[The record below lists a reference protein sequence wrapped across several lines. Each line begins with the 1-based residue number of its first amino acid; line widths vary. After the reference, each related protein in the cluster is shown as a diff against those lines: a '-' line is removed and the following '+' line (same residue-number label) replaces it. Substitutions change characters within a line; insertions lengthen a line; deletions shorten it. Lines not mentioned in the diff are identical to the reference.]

1 MGVSYESLVSPALK
15 ISLAAV
21 AIAIIL
27 LAADITIS
35 NEQQQLTG
43 QQAAITQNPTL
54 FQSARDSFR
63 VQVPQG
69 WVIHDVNNTGF
80 ILATEVLEDYGILAQ
95 LCPEGQQAQ
104 QAAFSNVSTGGAD
117 NRSCQQARE
126 ELVHVIRYPNLG
138 ARLGLTSDDIFAI
151 INRDTIPN
159 AILAYQTQ
167 KLQEAGYRD
176 IQIVNSTDTTINVD
190 ISTGLNNNNNNNN
203 NAIAGTTAT
212 TTTTRVPAKLV
223 AMTYSTN
230 LAPNETR
237 IGYFI
242 LTATAATPRNLGMI
256 TGYSIFYEGN
266 SVAQTVS
273 SSSSVAPPPP
283 PTPFPAA
290 ARQIFGSFELIAAP
304 AEPLT
309 VEITSSD
316 TEGQVAPATFDFEAN
331 VTGGMEPYTIRWD
344 FDDGDSDEEESDD
357 DDNDVDHT
365 FDVAGTYT
373 VSATVTDSTGRTV
386 SDSILITVE
395 APPPLTA
402 VEIISSDTQGV
413 VPATFDFEAN
423 VTGGTVPYTYSWDF
437 GDGSIETDDDETVD
451 HTFDV
456 ADTYNVDLTV
466 TDSTGRTVSDSI
478 LITVEAP
485 PPLTAVE
492 IISSD
497 TQGVV
502 PATFDFEA
510 NVTGGTVP
518 YTYSWDFGDG
528 SIETDDDETVDHT
541 FDVADTYNV
550 DLTVTDS
557 TGRTVSDSILIT
569 VEAPPPLTAVEII
582 SSDTQGVVPA
592 TFDFEA
598 NVTGGTVPYTYSWD
612 FGDGSIET
620 DDDETVDHT
629 FDVAD
634 TYNVDLT
641 VTDSTGRTVSDS
653 ILITVEAP
661 PPLTAVEIISSDTQG
676 VVPATF
682 DFEANVTGGT
692 VPYTYSWDFG
702 DGSIETDDDETVDH
716 TFDVADT
723 YNVDLTVTDSTGRT
737 VSDSILIT
745 VEAPPPL
752 TAVEIISSDTQGVVP
767 ATFDFE
773 ANVTGGTVP
782 YTYSWDFGDGSV
794 ES

>member
-1 MGVSYESLVSPALK
+1 MGESYESLVSPALK

-27 LAADITIS
+27 LAADITIT
-35 NEQQQLTG
+35 NAQQQQLTS

-69 WVIHDVNNTGF
+69 WVIHDVKNSGF
-80 ILATEVLEDYGILAQ
+80 ILAAEGLEGYGILAQ

-104 QAAFSNVSTGGAD
+104 QAAFSNVSSGGA
-117 NRSCQQARE
+117 NNGSCQQARE

-159 AILAYQTQ
+159 AILTYQIQ
-167 KLQEAGYRD
+167 KLQEAGYRN
-176 IQIVNSTDTTINVD
+176 IQIVNSTDTAINVD

-203 NAIAGTTAT
+203 NNAIAAGTAATTT

-273 SSSSVAPPPP
+273 SSSSLAPPPP

-365 FDVAGTYT
+365 FDVAGNYT
-373 VSATVTDSTGRTV
+373 ISATVTDSTGRTV

-395 APPPLTA
+395 PAPPLTA
-402 VEIISSDTQGV
+402 VEITSSDTEGV
-413 VPATFDFEAN
+413 A
-423 VTGGTVPYTYSWDF
+423 
-437 GDGSIETDDDETVD
+437 
-451 HTFDV
+451 
-456 ADTYNVDLTV
+456 
-466 TDSTGRTVSDSI
+466 
-478 LITVEAP
+478 
-485 PPLTAVE
+485 
-492 IISSD
+492 
-497 TQGVV
+497 
-502 PATFDFEA
+502 
-510 NVTGGTVP
+510 
-518 YTYSWDFGDG
+518 
-528 SIETDDDETVDHT
+528 
-541 FDVADTYNV
+541 
-550 DLTVTDS
+550 
-557 TGRTVSDSILIT
+557 
-569 VEAPPPLTAVEII
+569 
-582 SSDTQGVVPA
+582 
-592 TFDFEA
+592 
-598 NVTGGTVPYTYSWD
+598 
-612 FGDGSIET
+612 
-620 DDDETVDHT
+620 
-629 FDVAD
+629 
-634 TYNVDLT
+634 
-641 VTDSTGRTVSDS
+641 
-653 ILITVEAP
+653 
-661 PPLTAVEIISSDTQG
+661 
-676 VVPATF
+676 
-682 DFEANVTGGT
+682 
-692 VPYTYSWDFG
+692 
-702 DGSIETDDDETVDH
+702 
-716 TFDVADT
+716 
-723 YNVDLTVTDSTGRT
+723 
-737 VSDSILIT
+737 
-745 VEAPPPL
+745 
-752 TAVEIISSDTQGVVP
+752 P

-794 ES
+794 ESDDDETIDHTFNIAGNYTVTLTVTDSTGRTVSDSILITVREREPPVTEERMCDPSYPGLCIPPPPPDLDCDNISARNFRVLPPDPHRFDDDNDGIGCPTGSNQPNLDNNSGSDNLLDLDDFLDNLFDRLGLR

>member
-35 NEQQQLTG
+35 NEQQLTG

-80 ILATEVLEDYGILAQ
+80 ILATEVLEGYGILAQ

-159 AILAYQTQ
+159 AILAYQIQ

-203 NAIAGTTAT
+203 NAIAATTAT

-266 SVAQTVS
+266 SVAQALA
-273 SSSSVAPPPP
+273 SSSSVAPPP

-331 VTGGMEPYTIRWD
+331 VTGGTEPYTIRWD

-357 DDNDVDHT
+357 D
-365 FDVAGTYT
+365 
-373 VSATVTDSTGRTV
+373 
-386 SDSILITVE
+386 
-395 APPPLTA
+395 
-402 VEIISSDTQGV
+402 
-413 VPATFDFEAN
+413 
-423 VTGGTVPYTYSWDF
+423 
-437 GDGSIETDDDETVD
+437 ETVD

-456 ADTYNVDLTV
+456 AGNYTVTLTV

-478 LITVEAP
+478 VVTVHERELPVTEERMCDPSYPGLCIP
-485 PPLTAVE
+485 PPPPDLDCDN
-492 IISSD
+492 ISARNFRVLPPD
-497 TQGVV
+497 
-502 PATFDFEA
+502 PHRF
-510 NVTGGTVP
+510 
-518 YTYSWDFGDG
+518 
-528 SIETDDDETVDHT
+528 DDDNDGIGCPTGSNQPNLDNNSGSDNLLDLDDFLDNL
-541 FDVADTYNV
+541 FDR
-550 DLTVTDS
+550 L
-557 TGRTVSDSILIT
+557 GLR
-569 VEAPPPLTAVEII
+569 
-582 SSDTQGVVPA
+582 
-592 TFDFEA
+592 
-598 NVTGGTVPYTYSWD
+598 
-612 FGDGSIET
+612 
-620 DDDETVDHT
+620 
-629 FDVAD
+629 
-634 TYNVDLT
+634 
-641 VTDSTGRTVSDS
+641 
-653 ILITVEAP
+653 
-661 PPLTAVEIISSDTQG
+661 
-676 VVPATF
+676 
-682 DFEANVTGGT
+682 
-692 VPYTYSWDFG
+692 
-702 DGSIETDDDETVDH
+702 
-716 TFDVADT
+716 
-723 YNVDLTVTDSTGRT
+723 
-737 VSDSILIT
+737 
-745 VEAPPPL
+745 
-752 TAVEIISSDTQGVVP
+752 
-767 ATFDFE
+767 
-773 ANVTGGTVP
+773 
-782 YTYSWDFGDGSV
+782 
-794 ES
+794 

>member
-35 NEQQQLTG
+35 NEQQLTG

-80 ILATEVLEDYGILAQ
+80 ILATEVLEGYGILAQ
-95 LCPEGQQAQ
+95 LCPEGQ

-159 AILAYQTQ
+159 AILAYQIQ

-190 ISTGLNNNNNNNN
+190 ISTGLNNNNN
-203 NAIAGTTAT
+203 AIAATTAT
-212 TTTTRVPAKLV
+212 TTITTTRVPAKLV

-273 SSSSVAPPPP
+273 SGSSVAPP

-386 SDSILITVE
+386 SDSILI
-395 APPPLTA
+395 
-402 VEIISSDTQGV
+402 
-413 VPATFDFEAN
+413 
-423 VTGGTVPYTYSWDF
+423 
-437 GDGSIETDDDETVD
+437 
-451 HTFDV
+451 
-456 ADTYNVDLTV
+456 
-466 TDSTGRTVSDSI
+466 
-478 LITVEAP
+478 
-485 PPLTAVE
+485 
-492 IISSD
+492 
-497 TQGVV
+497 
-502 PATFDFEA
+502 
-510 NVTGGTVP
+510 
-518 YTYSWDFGDG
+518 
-528 SIETDDDETVDHT
+528 
-541 FDVADTYNV
+541 
-550 DLTVTDS
+550 
-557 TGRTVSDSILIT
+557 
-569 VEAPPPLTAVEII
+569 
-582 SSDTQGVVPA
+582 
-592 TFDFEA
+592 
-598 NVTGGTVPYTYSWD
+598 
-612 FGDGSIET
+612 
-620 DDDETVDHT
+620 
-629 FDVAD
+629 
-634 TYNVDLT
+634 
-641 VTDSTGRTVSDS
+641 
-653 ILITVEAP
+653 
-661 PPLTAVEIISSDTQG
+661 
-676 VVPATF
+676 
-682 DFEANVTGGT
+682 
-692 VPYTYSWDFG
+692 
-702 DGSIETDDDETVDH
+702 
-716 TFDVADT
+716 
-723 YNVDLTVTDSTGRT
+723 
-737 VSDSILIT
+737 
-745 VEAPPPL
+745 
-752 TAVEIISSDTQGVVP
+752 
-767 ATFDFE
+767 
-773 ANVTGGTVP
+773 
-782 YTYSWDFGDGSV
+782 
-794 ES
+794 

>member
-27 LAADITIS
+27 LAADITIT
-35 NEQQQLTG
+35 NAQQQQLTS

-69 WVIHDVNNTGF
+69 WIIHDVKNSGF
-80 ILATEVLEDYGILAQ
+80 ILAAEVLEGYGILAQ

-104 QAAFSNVSTGGAD
+104 QAAFSNVSSGGA
-117 NRSCQQARE
+117 NNGSCQQARE

-159 AILAYQTQ
+159 AILTYQIQ
-167 KLQEAGYRD
+167 KLQEAGYRN
-176 IQIVNSTDTTINVD
+176 IQIVNSTDTAINVD

-203 NAIAGTTAT
+203 NNAIAATTAT

-273 SSSSVAPPPP
+273 SSSSIAPPPPPP

-357 DDNDVDHT
+357 D
-365 FDVAGTYT
+365 
-373 VSATVTDSTGRTV
+373 
-386 SDSILITVE
+386 
-395 APPPLTA
+395 
-402 VEIISSDTQGV
+402 
-413 VPATFDFEAN
+413 
-423 VTGGTVPYTYSWDF
+423 
-437 GDGSIETDDDETVD
+437 ETVD
-451 HTFDV
+451 HTFNIAGNYTV
-456 ADTYNVDLTV
+456 TLTV

-478 LITVEAP
+478 VVTVHERELPVTEERMCDPSYPGLCIP
-485 PPLTAVE
+485 PPPPDLDCDN
-492 IISSD
+492 ISARNFRVLPPD
-497 TQGVV
+497 
-502 PATFDFEA
+502 PHRF
-510 NVTGGTVP
+510 
-518 YTYSWDFGDG
+518 
-528 SIETDDDETVDHT
+528 DDDNDGIGCPTGSNQPNLDNNSGSDYLLDLDDFLDNL
-541 FDVADTYNV
+541 FDR
-550 DLTVTDS
+550 L
-557 TGRTVSDSILIT
+557 GLR
-569 VEAPPPLTAVEII
+569 
-582 SSDTQGVVPA
+582 
-592 TFDFEA
+592 
-598 NVTGGTVPYTYSWD
+598 
-612 FGDGSIET
+612 
-620 DDDETVDHT
+620 
-629 FDVAD
+629 
-634 TYNVDLT
+634 
-641 VTDSTGRTVSDS
+641 
-653 ILITVEAP
+653 
-661 PPLTAVEIISSDTQG
+661 
-676 VVPATF
+676 
-682 DFEANVTGGT
+682 
-692 VPYTYSWDFG
+692 
-702 DGSIETDDDETVDH
+702 
-716 TFDVADT
+716 
-723 YNVDLTVTDSTGRT
+723 
-737 VSDSILIT
+737 
-745 VEAPPPL
+745 
-752 TAVEIISSDTQGVVP
+752 
-767 ATFDFE
+767 
-773 ANVTGGTVP
+773 
-782 YTYSWDFGDGSV
+782 
-794 ES
+794 